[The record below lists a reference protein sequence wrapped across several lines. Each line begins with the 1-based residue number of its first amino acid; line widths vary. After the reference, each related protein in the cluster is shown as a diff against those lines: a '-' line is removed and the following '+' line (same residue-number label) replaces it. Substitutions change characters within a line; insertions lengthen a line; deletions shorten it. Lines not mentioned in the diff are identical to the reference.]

1 MRDVLPGAA
10 AILMTAIFF
19 AAVRLLRIKREFDV
33 GMVAAMSV
41 GVLIGGL
48 VLANGLWLAA
58 HTFHWFG
65 FSN

>member
-1 MRDVLPGAA
+1 
-10 AILMTAIFF
+10 MTAIFF
-19 AAVRLLRIKREFDV
+19 AAVRLLRFKREFDV